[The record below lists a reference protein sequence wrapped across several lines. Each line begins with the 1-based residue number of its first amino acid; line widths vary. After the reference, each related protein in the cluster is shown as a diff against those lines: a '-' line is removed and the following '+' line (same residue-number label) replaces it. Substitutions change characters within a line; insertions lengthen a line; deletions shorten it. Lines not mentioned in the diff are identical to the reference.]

1 MFYGF
6 AASAH
11 ILCLLTISC
20 HVISPPLKDIPELD
34 DHGKLLPVTPTFLVL
49 SKLLPL
55 LNGTFLDGIHSLHQ
69 MRHHKLKV
77 WLPKVD

>member
-20 HVISPPLKDIPELD
+20 HVISPPLKDIPESD
-34 DHGKLLPVTPTFLVL
+34 DHGKLLPVTPTFHVL
-49 SKLLPL
+49 SKHLLTS
-55 LNGTFLDGIHSLHQ
+55 TFLDGIHSLHQ
-69 MRHHKLKV
+69 TMHHKLKV